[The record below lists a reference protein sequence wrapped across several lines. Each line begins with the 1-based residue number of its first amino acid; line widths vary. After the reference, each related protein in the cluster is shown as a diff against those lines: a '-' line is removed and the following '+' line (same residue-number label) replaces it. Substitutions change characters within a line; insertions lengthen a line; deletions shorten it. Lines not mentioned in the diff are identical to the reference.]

1 MPDMVRILISMVF
14 CAFVILAGSNIAHA
28 FRCGDGF
35 VSVGDSKAKVI
46 QECGK
51 PTSKEKER
59 VKKSRRSRA
68 TETDKNESGNSK
80 GAYLAKGKKKATEKW
95 YYNCGDNDFIYIL
108 SFEGGTLKSEE
119 TGGYGK
125 GKSDCNG
132 RR

>member
-1 MPDMVRILISMVF
+1 MLDMVRILISMVF
-14 CAFVILAGSNIAHA
+14 CVSVTLAGSNIAHA

-51 PTSKEKER
+51 PTSKQKER
-59 VKKSRRSRA
+59 VKKSRRSKV
-68 TETDKNESGNSK
+68 TETEKNKSGDSK
-80 GAYLAKGKKKATEKW
+80 RTYVAKGKKKSTEKW
-95 YYNCGDNDFIYIL
+95 YYNCGGNDFIYIL
-108 SFEGGTLKSEE
+108 SFEEGTLKSEE

-125 GKSDCNG
+125 GTSDCKG